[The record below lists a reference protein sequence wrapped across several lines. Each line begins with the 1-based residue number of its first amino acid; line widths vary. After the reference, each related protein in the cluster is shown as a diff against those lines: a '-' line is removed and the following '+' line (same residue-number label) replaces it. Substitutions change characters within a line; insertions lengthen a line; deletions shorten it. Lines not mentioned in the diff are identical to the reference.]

1 MIIRSSQDHA
11 NEAPRRCSQGVA
23 LAFFSQV
30 PGSKFTEF
38 RCAIQPS
45 YTPRIRGRG
54 NALLRRMTVKTTLAI
69 VLFGIL
75 CAGSGTVAR
84 AVCTG
89 TSVHAFGA
97 KGDGQTDDTAAIQS
111 AINAASSAGG
121 GSVVFNV
128 PRYFPTGS
136 FVVPAAGVLCGTI

>member
-69 VLFGIL
+69 VLFSTL
-75 CAGSGTVAR
+75 CAGSATVAE

-89 TSVHAFGA
+89 TSVSAFGA
-97 KGDGQTDDTAAIQS
+97 KGDAQSDDTAAIQT
-111 AINAASSAGG
+111 AITAAA
-121 GSVVFNV
+121 
-128 PRYFPTGS
+128 P
-136 FVVPAAGVLCGTI
+136 PAAGPAPFHASPH

>member
-1 MIIRSSQDHA
+1 MIIRSSQDTA
-11 NEAPRRCSQGVA
+11 NEGPRRCLQGVG
-23 LAFFSQV
+23 LAFFCQV

-69 VLFGIL
+69 VLFSTL
-75 CAGSGTVAR
+75 CAGSATVAQ

-89 TSVHAFGA
+89 TSVSAFGA
-97 KGDGQTDDTAAIQS
+97 KGDAHSDPTPTHKS
-111 AINAASSAGG
+111 AISAT
-121 GSVVFNV
+121 
-128 PRYFPTGS
+128 P
-136 FVVPAAGVLCGTI
+136 

>member
-1 MIIRSSQDHA
+1 
-11 NEAPRRCSQGVA
+11 
-23 LAFFSQV
+23 
-30 PGSKFTEF
+30 
-38 RCAIQPS
+38 
-45 YTPRIRGRG
+45 
-54 NALLRRMTVKTTLAI
+54 MTVKPTLAI
-69 VLFGIL
+69 VLFLIFS
-75 CAGSGTVAR
+75 AGSAPLAR

-128 PRYFPTGS
+128 ARYFTTGT
-136 FVVPAAGVLCGTI
+136 FVVPAGRVLSGAIERPFDVAGVNLALPAVAAQL